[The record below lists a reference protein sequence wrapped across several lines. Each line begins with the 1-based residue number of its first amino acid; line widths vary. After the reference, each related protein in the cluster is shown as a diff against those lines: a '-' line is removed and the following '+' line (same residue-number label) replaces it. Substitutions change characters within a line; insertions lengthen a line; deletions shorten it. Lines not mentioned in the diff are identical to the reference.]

1 MQLCLKLM
9 RFPSVK
15 NTRSAK
21 RLCEKMLRRKSI
33 LLNRISEGANQKKLK
48 RFSQDLWTEKLRHS
62 IKCRLYSSKR
72 KNKFLKRF
80 YQTIS

>member
-1 MQLCLKLM
+1 
-9 RFPSVK
+9 
-15 NTRSAK
+15 
-21 RLCEKMLRRKSI
+21 
-33 LLNRISEGANQKKLK
+33 
-48 RFSQDLWTEKLRHS
+48 LRHS